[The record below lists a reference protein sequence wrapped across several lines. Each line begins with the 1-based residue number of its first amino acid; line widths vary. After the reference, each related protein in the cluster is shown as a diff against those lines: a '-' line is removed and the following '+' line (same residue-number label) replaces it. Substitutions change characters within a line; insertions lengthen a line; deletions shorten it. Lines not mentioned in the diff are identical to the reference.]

1 MEEDC
6 GKRTGLS
13 SWKKTSAALAQ
24 IKEQIRLNGGSD
36 IKEEDSEPATS
47 AKDIKRSARLCERQ
61 AKNLPK
67 AKLTGRE
74 KQKAKYSDRSL
85 VQSLGQ
91 TVRV

>member
-6 GKRTGLS
+6 GKEQRLS
-13 SWKKTSAALAQ
+13 SWKKPLLHWL
-24 IKEQIRLNGGSD
+24 IEKNKFGLNGGSD
-36 IKEEDSEPATS
+36 IKGERQRATP

-74 KQKAKYSDRSL
+74 RAKAKYSD
-85 VQSLGQ
+85 
-91 TVRV
+91 